1 MITESDSAAIQI
13 AADVGGTFT
22 DVVVS
27 LPDGRIL
34 TRKVPST
41 PPDFEVGVLSAV
53 DEVLVESGLDRSHI
67 ATVCHG
73 TTVATNAVLERRGA
87 RTALITTRGFRDVL
101 ELRRIRA
108 PQLYDLFFQKP
119 PAIVDR
125 YLRFELTERVSA
137 DGEVLVPVSQDELD
151 GIAERLIEQNIEAI
165 AVCFLHSYAS
175 PDHERQVGEFL
186 HRMLPDIPVSLSY
199 EVVRQRR
206 EYERTA
212 TTAVNAYV
220 QPVMRRYLDKLEG
233 GLRERDIQ
241 APLMIMQSAGGLTPA
256 ADAALRPVFAL
267 ESGPAA
273 GVLAAGK
280 VAKATGTRNV
290 ISFDMGGTTAKAA
303 MIESGDIP
311 YSPEYEVG
319 SSLSAGNRLTGGGG
333 ELILA
338 PSIDIAEV
346 GAGGGSLAYID
357 AGGGLRVGP
366 RSAGAIPGPACYQR
380 GGTEPTV
387 TDANVVLGYIKPSQ
401 LAGGDVVIDD
411 AVARQCIEDKIARP
425 LGITLLQAASGI
437 HQIANAEMLRAL
449 REVST
454 HRGRDPRE
462 FALVAFG
469 GSGPIHAAHLAEEL
483 GTNRVIVPPV
493 PGVFSAVGLL
503 ASGLEHHDVR
513 SCSLADETLNP
524 TEISKRVREM
534 RTAMLKQ
541 LILESADQDRLQ
553 FEAFADLRFVGEI
566 SDIRI
571 RILDEVI
578 TSDSIEDLRRRYEEE
593 HERMYGHRSESGA
606 PIEITAIRLIGR
618 EVREEEISL
627 IRPEVVDAKVSVSR
641 IAAFPD
647 SGKSMDV
654 QVTSRAALSA
664 ETEGPLL
671 VDEYDATIV
680 IPPGWSARL
689 DEVSNIIMERKH
701 VND

>member
-1 MITESDSAAIQI
+1 MTDSDSSVIQI

-27 LPDGRIL
+27 LPGGSIL

-41 PPDFEVGVLSAV
+41 PPNFEVGVLIAV
-53 DEVLVESGLDRSHI
+53 DEVLAACAFDRSEI

-87 RTALITTRGFRDVL
+87 KTALITTRGFRDVL

-125 YLRFELTERVSA
+125 YLRFELTERISA
-137 DGEVLVPVSQDELD
+137 GGEVLVPVNRDELE
-151 GIAERLIEQNIEAI
+151 GIVERLVEQNIESI
-165 AVCFLHSYAS
+165 AVCFLHSYIM
-175 PDHERQVGEFL
+175 PDHEREVGEYL
-186 HRMLPDIPVSLSY
+186 HRVLPDLPISLSY

-212 TTAVNAYV
+212 TTAVNAYI
-220 QPVMRRYLDKLEG
+220 QLIMRRYLDRLQG
-233 GLRERDIQ
+233 GLRERGIQ

-303 MIESGDIP
+303 MIENGDIP

-346 GAGGGSLAYID
+346 GAGGGSMAYID

-387 TDANVVLGYIKPSQ
+387 TDANVVLGYIKPGQ
-401 LAGGDVVIDD
+401 LAGGDVVIDEV
-411 AVARQCIEDKIARP
+411 VARRCIEDKIARP
-425 LGITLLQAASGI
+425 LGMTVLQAALGI
-437 HQIANAEMLRAL
+437 HRIANAEMLRAL

-469 GSGPIHAAHLAEEL
+469 GSGPIHAAHLADEL

-513 SCSLADETLNP
+513 SCRLADETLNP
-524 TEISKRVREM
+524 SEISSRIQEM
-534 RTAMLKQ
+534 HATMLKQ
-541 LILESADQDRLQ
+541 LILESAHEERLK

-571 RILDEVI
+571 RIEDQVI
-578 TSDSIEDLRRRYEEE
+578 TTASIAELRRGYEEE

-618 EVREEEISL
+618 EARKEML
-627 IRPEVVDAKVSVSR
+627 TMTLPESAGEVSGSR
-641 IAAFPD
+641 VATFPD
-647 SGKSMDV
+647 SAGPMEV
-654 QVTSRAALSA
+654 QVTSRGALTA

-680 IPPGWSARL
+680 IPPGWSAHL
-689 DEVSNIIMERKH
+689 DEAFNIIMEKKH
-701 VND
+701 GNC

>member
-1 MITESDSAAIQI
+1 MTDSDSSVIQI

-27 LPDGRIL
+27 LPGGSIL

-41 PPDFEVGVLSAV
+41 PPNFEVGVLIAV
-53 DEVLVESGLDRSHI
+53 DEVLAACAFDRSEI

-87 RTALITTRGFRDVL
+87 KTALITTRGFRDVL

-125 YLRFELTERVSA
+125 YLRFELTERISA
-137 DGEVLVPVSQDELD
+137 GGEVLVPVNRDELE
-151 GIAERLIEQNIEAI
+151 GIVERLVEQNIESI
-165 AVCFLHSYAS
+165 AVCFLHSYIM
-175 PDHERQVGEFL
+175 PDHEREVGEYL
-186 HRMLPDIPVSLSY
+186 HRVLPDLPISLSY

-212 TTAVNAYV
+212 TTAVNAYI
-220 QPVMRRYLDKLEG
+220 QLIMRRYLDRLQG

-303 MIESGDIP
+303 MIENGDIP

-346 GAGGGSLAYID
+346 GAGGGSMAYID

-387 TDANVVLGYIKPSQ
+387 TDANVILGYIKPGQ
-401 LAGGDVVIDD
+401 LAGGDVVIDEE
-411 AVARQCIEDKIARP
+411 VARRCIEDKVARP
-425 LGITLLQAASGI
+425 LGMTVLQAALGI
-437 HQIANAEMLRAL
+437 HRIANAEMLRAL

-469 GSGPIHAAHLAEEL
+469 GSGPIHAAHLADEL

-513 SCSLADETLNP
+513 SCRLADETLNP
-524 TEISKRVREM
+524 SEISSRIQEM
-534 RTAMLKQ
+534 HATMLKQ
-541 LILESADQDRLQ
+541 LILESAHEERLK

-571 RILDEVI
+571 RIEDQVI
-578 TSDSIEDLRRRYEEE
+578 TTASIAELRRGYEEE

-618 EVREEEISL
+618 EARKEML
-627 IRPEVVDAKVSVSR
+627 TMTLPESAGEVSGSR
-641 IAAFPD
+641 VATFPD
-647 SGKSMDV
+647 SAGPMEV
-654 QVTSRAALSA
+654 QVTSRGALTA

-680 IPPGWSARL
+680 IPPGWSAHL
-689 DEVSNIIMERKH
+689 DETFNIIMEKKH
-701 VND
+701 GNC